1 VDECLPKL
9 SVIGLSVETEC
20 WNAVPPLYMLAQH
33 CTYTHT
39 HMHALLICETN
50 VNKNKVRMTVA
61 LLTATVFPA
70 EACFDLIRR
79 QGEIV
84 YLIQQ

>member
-1 VDECLPKL
+1 
-9 SVIGLSVETEC
+9 
-20 WNAVPPLYMLAQH
+20 MLTHTHTQ
-33 CTYTHT
+33 TYTHYSFVT
-39 HMHALLICETN
+39 IKTN

-70 EACFDLIRR
+70 YTCVYVVHFPAQFNFTNVIRR

-84 YLIQQ
+84 YVIQR

>member
-1 VDECLPKL
+1 MQFIH
-9 SVIGLSVETEC
+9 STY
-20 WNAVPPLYMLAQH
+20 LYSIAH
-33 CTYTHT
+33 AYTHT
-39 HMHALLICETN
+39 HRHYSFVTIKTN

-70 EACFDLIRR
+70 EARFDLIRR

-84 YLIQQ
+84 YLIQR